1 MSALQK
7 IAEIE
12 AGLANSKIML
22 VVMFVVLVTLVI

>member
-22 VVMFVVLVTLVI
+22 VVMFVVLVTVVM

>member
-22 VVMFVVLVTLVI
+22 VVMFVVLVTVVI